1 MAAPNSLPQIAII
14 GQLWLTMTASNLQL
28 LKANHF
34 RADRWR
40 TTVAGPAWRASVA
53 SRRLNLPT
61 KIWSL
66 LGADA
71 WGDAIR
77 CQLNQQG
84 VDISQLQVIETACP
98 QIEVIIKDQKT
109 SRLQAP
115 KIAIDKAHDYSKL
128 LYRTDWLMLDY
139 GVASDYQISEIMHQ
153 ARLNKVKIILQIDNL
168 DRSRLDRLDGLLEDV
183 NWLIMSQSALKR
195 LGRELLDLPVKNAVA
210 SRQRQLIIKRQNR
223 QITAEFAKLE
233 SGMAEQFVMACVKGA
248 TTLRSLEL
256 LGVEQIEELSK

>member
-1 MAAPNSLPQIAII
+1 MVAPNNLPQIAII
-14 GQLWLTMTASNLQL
+14 GQLWITMTASNLQL

-34 RADRWR
+34 RANRWQ
-40 TTVAGPAWRASVA
+40 TMVVGPAWRASVA
-53 SRRLNLPT
+53 SRQLNLPT

-71 WGDAIR
+71 WGDMIR
-77 CQLNQQG
+77 FQLNQQG
-84 VDISQLQVIETACP
+84 LDISQLQVVETGYP
-98 QIEVIIKDQKT
+98 QLELVIKDQKT

-115 KIAIDKAHDYSKL
+115 KLTIDKAHDCSKL
-128 LYRTDWLMLDY
+128 LRRTNWLVLDY

-153 ARLNKVKIILQIDNL
+153 AKLNKVKIILQIDDL
-168 DRSRLDRLDGLLEDV
+168 ERSRLDRLEGLLEDAD
-183 NWLIMSQSALKR
+183 WLIISQSALKR
-195 LGRELLDLPVKNAVA
+195 LGREVVDLPVKNAVA

-233 SGMAEQFVMACVKGA
+233 SGIAEQFVMACVKGA